1 MLTPI
6 GPISIGM
13 FVCSGAGGKRL
24 RCRALSIGS
33 LIVVL
38 SCAFFFTG
46 PPAAL
51 AQEPLPI
58 SVEVEVGFD
67 DNARI
72 GSWTPVTVRMENQ
85 GSDFAGEVHMLG
97 IRDRSVRYVADI
109 VLPRNSRKR
118 VTLYV
123 PYLTATPRL
132 HVELV
137 SDGKAVTSLE
147 TRVNLLGETD
157 LFVGVVGE
165 RTGAWNLLTTLDLP
179 GGSREVVVA
188 PLSPDAFPQ
197 RTEGLEAFDVI
208 VLGDDT
214 NVQTFS
220 SEMLNALEGWVAG
233 GGTLVLPGGP
243 QAGSNLRGLPEQL
256 MPVEITGSA
265 ELENTSA
272 LERLGQEPLPAT
284 FPPQVSVSRAVSG
297 HVLAQEGEVPL
308 AVLSQFG
315 QGRALFLAFDPA
327 AQPLAGWEGTLRMLG
342 ELLFQSLP
350 PSLVL
355 ADQAQRGDP
364 RGPMSQGGYYSYNA
378 MANLPALELPSI
390 NLLLGLI
397 AAYIVLAGPVNYLA
411 LRRLRRPG
419 LMWVTIPVLALLFSG
434 SAYFLAVRA
443 KGTDVQASAVSV
455 IQEWDSTSWAQVR
468 RMVIVVAPGRGDY
481 RVVDSGRAL
490 AASWDDVV
498 RRLGGGGIGSGDSG
512 VRIRNVDERSE
523 LDLLRMEQWTMR
535 SYMNHGVQRMEEAL
549 SYDLYTDGP
558 RLKGTV
564 TNESPTALQQVLLF
578 TSGPVEDLG
587 ALGPGDTANV
597 DIPLTAS
604 AGRLSGWREQLLGQV
619 GSFSRSNPNEH
630 RQQDQLRNLAEEAL
644 ESFYAD
650 SPGRLSLPIVAWTDE
665 VPLGI
670 TVNEVEAAG
679 PSLTLLVKPVTPGI
693 QGNFSLPKGLLL
705 GRVVNVE
712 GQVSREGSGEVGL
725 SPGSA
730 ITFQFELPLD
740 VQEIERAAIQVP
752 FEGGSLPTA
761 QSVEVL
767 AYHWEDDAWE
777 PLGLG
782 TGLPQSQS
790 SPAARPSSPY
800 TGGYPRSGQGPAILH
815 QSHHGYGLALSLIIE
830 LFSDGGTTG
839 YVSASGLVRIKL
851 VIREGVVGTPSLIL
865 EGLARE

>member
-1 MLTPI
+1 MILTLTRAI
-6 GPISIGM
+6 
-13 FVCSGAGGKRL
+13 VCSCAGGKLL
-24 RCRALSIGS
+24 RRRALSVGF
-33 LIVVL
+33 LFVVL
-38 SCAFFFTG
+38 AGTLFFTG
-46 PPAAL
+46 LSAAL
-51 AQEPLPI
+51 AQETLPI
-58 SVEVEVGFD
+58 SVEVEVGFGG
-67 DNARI
+67 NARI
-72 GSWTPVTVRMENQ
+72 GNWTPVTVRMENQ
-85 GSDFAGEVHMLG
+85 GSDFAGEVHVLG
-97 IRDRSVRYVADI
+97 MRDRSVRYVADI
-109 VLPRNSRKR
+109 ILPQNSRKR
-118 VTLYV
+118 LIIYA
-123 PYLTATPRL
+123 PYLTGTPRL

-137 SDGKAVTSLE
+137 SAGKALASLE
-147 TRVNLLGETD
+147 TRVNLVGETD
-157 LFVGVVGE
+157 LFVGVVGQ

-179 GGSREVVVA
+179 GDSRRVVVA
-188 PLSPDAFPQ
+188 PILPDSFPH

-208 VLGDDT
+208 VLGDSDVQGLSAPMLDT
-214 NVQTFS
+214 
-220 SEMLNALEGWVAG
+220 LEGWVAG
-233 GGTLVLPGGP
+233 GGTLVLPVGP
-243 QAGSNLRGLPEQL
+243 QAGGNMSGLPEQL
-256 MPVEITGSA
+256 RPVEITGSV
-265 ELENTSA
+265 ELENNSA

-284 FPPQVSVSRAVSG
+284 FPLQVRVSRAVSG

-308 AVLSQFG
+308 AVLSRFG
-315 QGRALFLAFDPA
+315 QGRALFLAFDPV
-327 AQPLAGWEGTLRMLG
+327 AQPLAGWVGTPRMLKA
-342 ELLFQSLP
+342 LLFQALP
-350 PSLVL
+350 PSLIL
-355 ADQAQRGDP
+355 SDQAQGRDS
-364 RGPMSQGGYYSYNA
+364 RATMSQGGFSSYNA
-378 MANLPALELPSI
+378 MASFPALELPSI

-397 AAYIVLAGPVNYLA
+397 AGYIVLAGPVNYLV

-419 LMWVTIPVLALLFSG
+419 LMWVTIPVLVLLFSG

-455 IQEWDSTSWAQVR
+455 IQESDSTSWAQVR

-490 AASWDDVV
+490 AASWDGAG
-498 RRLGGGGIGSGDSG
+498 RHFGGGGIGSGDSG

-535 SYMNHGVQRMEEAL
+535 SHMNHGVQSMEEAL

-597 DIPLTAS
+597 DITLTAS
-604 AGRLSGWREQLLGQV
+604 AGRQPGWREQLGQL
-619 GSFSRSNPNEH
+619 GSFSRSNPNEL

-665 VPLGI
+665 FPMGI

-679 PSLTLLVKPVTPGI
+679 SSLTLLVKPVTPGI

-740 VQEIERAAIQVP
+740 VQEIKRAAIQVP

-777 PLGLG
+777 PLGLE

-790 SPAARPSSPY
+790 SPAGRPSSPY
-800 TGGYPRSGQGPAILH
+800 TGGYPQPGQGPAILH
-815 QSHHGYGLALSLIIE
+815 QSHHGYGLALSLIRE
-830 LFSDGGTTG
+830 LFDDGVTTG
-839 YVSASGLVRIKL
+839 YVSASGLVRVRL